1 MSPRPE
7 PVVRMIDSFIG
18 NHCLSLMFEVKLG
31 QGRLLVTSLDISNA
45 LATRHAARQL
55 RQNLLEY
62 VASDAFRPQV
72 AIVPGDIEKLIEAHR
87 QKPVVPT
94 RDEVVAQFDQTVVR
108 ESPARPPQKN

>member
-1 MSPRPE
+1 
-7 PVVRMIDSFIG
+7 MIDSFIG

-55 RQNLLEY
+55 RQSLLEY
-62 VASDAFRPQV
+62 VASDSFRPPV

-87 QKPVVPT
+87 QKPLVPT
-94 RDEVVAQFDQTVVR
+94 RAEVVAQFDQTVVR
-108 ESPARPPQKN
+108 ESPARQQEKKTEGKKEF